1 MELNEVERPNMM
13 ADVIFYVDGVITASG
28 EGNDKTEVIKDARSR
43 LKIALKAQGYPNI
56 DIGDVATVI
65 PQ

>member
-1 MELNEVERPNMM
+1 MM

>member
-28 EGNDKTEVIKDARSR
+28 EGNDKTEVIKDARSM
-43 LKIALKAQGYPNI
+43 LKIALKGQGYPNI